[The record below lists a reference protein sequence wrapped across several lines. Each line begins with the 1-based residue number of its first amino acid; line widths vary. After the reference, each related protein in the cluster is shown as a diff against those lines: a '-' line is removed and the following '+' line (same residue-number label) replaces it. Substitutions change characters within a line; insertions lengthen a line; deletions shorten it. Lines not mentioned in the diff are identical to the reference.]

1 MEHLHQHNLPLVAVS
16 VLIAVAAS
24 YLALFFVRRAAVG
37 RGKSRRYAWLTGALI
52 MGVGIWSM
60 HFVGMLSYELDMPVA
75 YDLNYTLLSLLVA
88 VFASGVAFFVITQPS
103 MDVRQWLLGGFS
115 MGGAIGGMH
124 YTGMLALRL
133 EGVVQHD
140 LMIFMVSLVVAV
152 GASLAALL
160 ISFRYRT
167 PQEGRRKQR
176 HFWSALV
183 MGLGVSAMH
192 YTAMMGMTIYPAL
205 GGGVVGMSMYAIDE
219 QVLKSVIL
227 GMLALVALLLPVMM
241 RGQPRRG
248 QGRGRLLNRFN
259 VWLVVVAL
267 VGLGLVLTTQHF
279 TTRAVNI
286 EVLLKQVGY
295 RVEADVSSSHVMF
308 DLFLS
313 RPDEVSPSSDIV
325 SPLEDAIDQ
334 LHQVMLIAGR
344 NNDFYNEH
352 VKVEFVALQMR
363 LQEWLALTRAR
374 VDGKISWERASSE
387 GKLHNQMYQQII
399 VLTRDITMD
408 AAELEKMNRS
418 VFAWANGAMVFWFIG
433 LFGGVLYIN
442 YRREGETRITNE
454 RLHAT
459 VVELEHQKVA
469 LDNHAIVAETD
480 AQGVITYV
488 NDKFC
493 EISQY
498 SRDEL
503 IGNTHRVV
511 NSDYHSPALFRGLW
525 DTISHGRVWSG
536 EIRNRKKDG
545 TFYWVATTIVPFL
558 GESGVP
564 VKYLALRTDI
574 TASKQHVES
583 LREQETLM
591 ATLLASVPD
600 SVCLIDGK
608 GCLQLANHAMLAMLG
623 LPEANCRGVNVH
635 QWVREPAQRYLSALF
650 DSNDVAIA
658 GSVDPVRCEYQVVD
672 GGRNVRYFDV
682 LWIPLKCEGYGRGA
696 RMMVVTDQTQ
706 RKRAQSEYH
715 LLAAAVSQA
724 VEGIFI
730 ADGDGALVYVNSAFE
745 KMLGVSSASQLGQV
759 PELLDRGRDNNKQQQ
774 DIWRELILGESW
786 HGRYV
791 GRRRDASPLH
801 MQVTISPIRAGGI
814 LSYVGV
820 CRDITHDT
828 AIDAVRFESGK
839 NAS

>member
-1 MEHLHQHNLPLVAVS
+1 MDHLHQHNLPLVALS
-16 VLIAVAAS
+16 VLIAVVAS
-24 YLALFFVRRAAVG
+24 YLALFFVRRAAIG

-52 MGVGIWSM
+52 MGAGIWSM
-60 HFVGMLSYELDMPVA
+60 HFVGMLSYELDIPVA

-103 MDVRQWLLGGFS
+103 MDVRQWLLGGIC

-124 YTGMLALRL
+124 YTGMLALQL
-133 EGVVQHD
+133 EGVVHHD

-192 YTAMMGMTIYPAL
+192 YTAMMGMTIYPAV

-219 QVLKSVIL
+219 HVLKPVIL
-227 GMLALVALLLPVMM
+227 GMLAMVALLLPVMLH
-241 RGQPRRG
+241 GQPQRR
-248 QGRGRLLNRFN
+248 QRRLLSRFN

-279 TTRAVNI
+279 TSRAVNI

-308 DLFLS
+308 DHFLS
-313 RPDEVSPSSDIV
+313 RPEEVSSAADILL
-325 SPLEDAIDQ
+325 PLEDAIEQ
-334 LHQVMLIAGR
+334 LHQIMLITGR
-344 NNDFYNEH
+344 SNDFYNEH
-352 VKVEFVALQMR
+352 VKVEFVALQTR
-363 LQEWLALTRAR
+363 LQEWMALTRAR
-374 VDGKISWERASSE
+374 VEGQTSWTRNSSE
-387 GKLHNQMYQQII
+387 GKIHNQMYQQII
-399 VLTRDITMD
+399 VLTRDIAMD

-418 VFAWANGAMVFWFIG
+418 VFAWANGAMVLWFVG

-442 YRREGETRITNE
+442 YRREGETRQINE
-454 RLHAT
+454 RLQAT

-480 AQGVITYV
+480 AKGVITYV

-498 SRDEL
+498 SREEL
-503 IGNTHRVV
+503 IGNTHRIV
-511 NSDYHSPALFRGLW
+511 NSEYHSPAFFRGLW
-525 DTISHGRVWSG
+525 DAISHGRVWSG

-545 TFYWVATTIVPFL
+545 SFYWVATTIVPFL
-558 GESGVP
+558 DESGAP

-574 TASKQHVES
+574 TSSKQNVAS
-583 LREQETLM
+583 LGEQESLM
-591 ATLLASVPD
+591 ATLMASIPD
-600 SVCLIDGK
+600 GVCLMDGR

-623 LPEANCRGVNVH
+623 LQQENYRGVNVH
-635 QWVREPAQRYLSALF
+635 QLVREPAQRYLSVLF
-650 DSNDVAIA
+650 DSRDTDIIGATV
-658 GSVDPVRCEYQVVD
+658 PVRGEYQVVD
-672 GGRNVRYFDV
+672 GGRNIRYFDV
-682 LWIPLKCEGYGRGA
+682 LRIPLQSEGYGHGA
-696 RMMVVTDQTQ
+696 IVMVVTDQTQ

-715 LLAAAVSQA
+715 LLSAAVSQA
-724 VEGIFI
+724 VEGVFI
-730 ADGDGALVYVNSAFE
+730 ADADGALVYLNSAFE

-759 PELLDRGRDNNKQQQ
+759 PELLDRGRENNKQQQ
-774 DIWRELILGESW
+774 DIWRELSLGEAW

-791 GRRRDASPLH
+791 GRRRDASPLQ
-801 MQVTISPIRAGGI
+801 MLVTISPIRAGGTI
-814 LSYVGV
+814 SYVGV
-820 CRDITHDT
+820 CRDITYDV
-828 AIDAVRFESGK
+828 AIDAVKSESGK
-839 NAS
+839 NEA